1 MKLGYNEA
9 TCQKRSDVGTD
20 LALCEKYG
28 YDYIELRVDMLKEY
42 LKKHRLSELQQ
53 FFAGSR
59 LRPYSLNSIE
69 NINFN
74 VSLKWDLLLDLFKF
88 SCEAAQA
95 IGCPYVVLVPTR
107 SQVANTRDE
116 KQVLDDSVKVIT
128 TLADL
133 AKPFG
138 VKLAFEPIG
147 DRRYCCTGI
156 RQALE
161 IVNAVGRDDVGLTL
175 DSFTFYLQDKSANM
189 DVLSRIPRD
198 KLFIYHIADS
208 EDLPLGVLDHRH
220 RLFPG
225 DGCIPL
231 KAITDAVRATGY
243 DGILSLELFRPE
255 YWDMEPEEVIRIGAD
270 KCRAF
275 L

>member
-9 TCQKRSDVGTD
+9 TCQKKSDVLTD
-20 LALCEKYG
+20 LRLCEKYG
-28 YDYIELRVDMLKEY
+28 YDYIELRVDMLKEF
-42 LKKHRLSELQQ
+42 LKKRPMRELQQ
-53 FFAGSR
+53 FFKESH

-88 SCEAAQA
+88 SCETAQA
-95 IGCPYVVLVPTR
+95 IGCPYLVLVPTR
-107 SQVANTRDE
+107 FPSANCRDE
-116 KQVLDDSVKVIT
+116 KQVLDDSVRVIT
-128 TLADL
+128 QLAEL
-133 AKPFG
+133 AKPYG

-147 DRRYCCTGI
+147 DKRFCCTGI

-161 IVNAVGRDDVGLTL
+161 IVHAVDREDVGLAL
-175 DSFTFYLQDKSANM
+175 DSFTFYLQDKAANL
-189 DVLSRIPRD
+189 DVLRRITAD
-198 KLFIYHIADS
+198 NLFIYHIADA
-208 EDLPLGVLDHRH
+208 EDLPLGVLDLED

-231 KAITDAVRATGY
+231 EEITRAIHATGY
-243 DGILSLELFRPE
+243 EGAASLELFRPE
-255 YWDMEPEEVIRIGAD
+255 YWEMDPEEVIRIGAE
-270 KCRAF
+270 KCRPY